1 MPGFADSGHDI
12 SLQWSAWS
20 FSTLPP
26 YPPPPPHNPPTASP
40 YTPITKAPPLAF
52 RAKLGE
58 QMERRSEKAIG
69 K

>member
-12 SLQWSAWS
+12 SLQWSGWS
-20 FSTLPP
+20 FSTLPQ
-26 YPPPPPHNPPTASP
+26 YPPTPLTTPQLPH
-40 YTPITKAPPLAF
+40 PIPRSRKPPLAF